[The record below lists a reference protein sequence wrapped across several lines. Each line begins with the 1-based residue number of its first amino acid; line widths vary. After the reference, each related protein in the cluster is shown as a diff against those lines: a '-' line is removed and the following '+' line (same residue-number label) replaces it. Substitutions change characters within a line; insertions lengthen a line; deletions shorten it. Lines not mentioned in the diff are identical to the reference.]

1 MNKVY
6 NGGFT
11 PEYSVSLLKKIT
23 ALVRDYV
30 SGTRKYKAI
39 KELNL
44 RLKTSFI
51 KFDVVTA
58 TFKNLVK
65 MAVLKDRLNKTDI
78 EKVD

>member
-6 NGGFT
+6 NGGFA
-11 PEYSVSLLKKIT
+11 PEYSVSILKEII

-30 SGTRKYKAI
+30 SGTRKYKTI

-44 RLKTSFI
+44 RLKTSLI

-65 MAVLKDRLNKTDI
+65 MAVLKDRLNKTGM

>member
-6 NGGFT
+6 NGGFA
-11 PEYSVSLLKKIT
+11 PEYSVSILKEII

-44 RLKTSFI
+44 QLKTSFI

-65 MAVLKDRLNKTDI
+65 MAVLKDRLNKTDM